1 MKHSLNP
8 LSAHRAF
15 TMLELVFVIVVVG
28 ILSFIAA
35 SSFQRNTVQE
45 ATDQLLSHIRYTQH
59 LAMTDD
65 KFNAGI
71 ANWYRNQWHLDIVVD
86 NTLWVYSVL
95 STNNPGTY
103 AKDPQNPS
111 AFLSGLSTVAEANRA
126 KNLQL
131 QAKYGITTITFT
143 NCPTANNATG
153 FSLYFDS
160 LGRPYGNK
168 STATAPH
175 DNLITNNPCTI
186 VLSNGNAAE
195 NMTIEISPETGYARA
210 HK

>member
-8 LSAHRAF
+8 LSTHRAF
-15 TMLELVFVIVVVG
+15 TMLELIFVIVVVG
-28 ILSFIAA
+28 ILSFMAA

-59 LAMTDD
+59 LAMMDD

-95 STNNPGTY
+95 SANNPGTY

-111 AFLSGLSTVAEANRA
+111 VFLSGLSTVAEANRA

-186 VLSNGNAAE
+186 VLSNGNVAD

>member
-8 LSAHRAF
+8 LSTHRAF
-15 TMLELVFVIVVVG
+15 TMLELIFVIVVVG
-28 ILSFIAA
+28 ILSFMAA

-95 STNNPGTY
+95 SANNPGTY

-186 VLSNGNAAE
+186 VLSNGNAAD

>member
-8 LSAHRAF
+8 LSTHRAF
-15 TMLELVFVIVVVG
+15 TMLELIFVIVVVG
-28 ILSFIAA
+28 ILSFMAA

-59 LAMTDD
+59 LAMMDD
-65 KFNAGI
+65 KFNAGN

-186 VLSNGNAAE
+186 VLGNGNAAE

>member
-95 STNNPGTY
+95 SANNTGTY

-153 FSLYFDS
+153 FSLYYDS